1 MFLTENQF
9 RDALHWYQKKIGSYD
24 QQVWEK
30 SIEERVL
37 RGLSHAIPK
46 KVARVKKESIDLDLD
61 LIRGS
66 YFAKAKPQ
74 QSWLT
79 TTYLGIVRILL
90 FPFYLNW
97 WTEQT
102 NSLICA
108 ILFILYC
115 LQMIS
120 MYIYFN
126 SEKDDFDEIPIS
138 EVVSPLFMFFILGT
152 MQSQIGASSSSKN
165 RSYRSRLNCPPVAST
180 SLSSSTTPT
189 TPTTAATT
197 SSVTNHVNKSSNAS
211 SLATAAST
219 NVNSPSSSASTA
231 STSSNSS
238 TSSNHQKSREI
249 LLTQRN
255 PVSTRLP
262 SNNDENSLITGLCKN
277 CSKRD
282 KETLSSNLK
291 KVKRLNL
298 PLSSSTVSSSATSLR
313 HSSSS
318 IIERRTSTVSSSKKL
333 TSRVESKVSDDE
345 SGLDSMETQNG
356 SPKEEE
362 EEGEEDD
369 EGLDKGEIEGEDEE
383 ETCLNRRRIINKHVD
398 PAEEDEDVSDNCSTP
413 GSCSPSADQSPS
425 TSSSTKST
433 PGYSGRRKK
442 FSHQKIS
449 DCESAERADFVD
461 KKEVNTD
468 TEPDGTIGDLSS
480 ADECSPY
487 STVDSNNRFE
497 WSRKYNIPSTATGI
511 KIDSRLSNSRTNKS
525 PVNFLLESTND
536 SVGGKSQRSKSK
548 SSKSSKSGRLQFR
561 LPCTKPRDCSS
572 SGESECSMSPTSP
585 ITKLASDLD
594 WPSINS
600 DGTSDEEGEMGDVT
614 NSLGKL
620 NEDTEFFHFREE
632 KTRLTHEDHN
642 PSHNFSPEDTSYS
655 QRSGKTLSDKV
666 SCAIWQM
673 RECQKVD
680 LSVLD
685 ISSSIIRKVE
695 SVKHSNEYFY
705 LGFLLSLVL
714 AFIPVI
720 FRIRQYATSARFT
733 ETRRKVVPTPFSGP
747 NTSKEISDIIQ
758 EIPTLA
764 TDLLAESMV
773 LSFSSLG
780 VQFVVIVAIIE
791 RFFLSLCFFFL
802 LCVAERTFRERFLYA
817 KYFCHLTSS
826 RRARRSD
833 LPHFRLNKVRNIKTW
848 LSVRSYLQNHG
859 PQRSIDAIVSS
870 SFIVEVSILTF
881 LCIQLLRDNEI
892 CSEKLYCWEMVFWNL
907 AIGLYIMR
915 LMILG
920 SKMNR
925 KSRGCLTILLS
936 EQINLYLQLE
946 QKPHKKEDLTLAN
959 QLIKSAADVLKLLE
973 APFKISG
980 FSANPYLYNITKVI
994 VLSAF
999 SAVLTE
1005 LLGFKLKLYKI
1016 KLTS

>member
-1 MFLTENQF
+1 MFLTESQF

-102 NSLICA
+102 NPLICA

-126 SEKDDFDEIPIS
+126 SEKDEFDEIPIS

-165 RSYRSRLNCPPVAST
+165 RSYRSRLNPTIETISNPIASSPCS
-180 SLSSSTTPT
+180 SLSPTITIPEKQNHHNNNINISSNDNYGNDSNYNVNSSSSFKSTPSSSSSSTL
-189 TPTTAATT
+189 TT
-197 SSVTNHVNKSSNAS
+197 SKRRESRNQ
-211 SLATAAST
+211 
-219 NVNSPSSSASTA
+219 
-231 STSSNSS
+231 STSNSDNSN
-238 TSSNHQKSREI
+238 
-249 LLTQRN
+249 
-255 PVSTRLP
+255 
-262 SNNDENSLITGLCKN
+262 LIIGLCKN

-282 KETLSSNLK
+282 TLKETIISSPN
-291 KVKRLNL
+291 VQNNL
-298 PLSSSTVSSSATSLR
+298 PSTSTSS
-313 HSSSS
+313 SSSS
-318 IIERRTSTVSSSKKL
+318 IDVPVDKLPSKCKKFNPRDE
-333 TSRVESKVSDDE
+333 TKVSDDE
-345 SGLDSMETQNG
+345 SGLDSMETPNG
-356 SPKEEE
+356 TPR
-362 EEGEEDD
+362 EEDD
-369 EGLDKGEIEGEDEE
+369 NDDEDEDEDERETRLRRRKVLTKHITNVNTILTKEGGEDEDD
-383 ETCLNRRRIINKHVD
+383 N
-398 PAEEDEDVSDNCSTP
+398 SDNSSTQE
-413 GSCSPSADQSPS
+413 SCSPSADQSTS
-425 TSSSTKST
+425 TPSSTKST
-433 PGYSGRRKK
+433 PGYSGRRKS
-442 FSHQKIS
+442 FPQKIS
-449 DCESAERADFVD
+449 NSESARIEYEV
-461 KKEVNTD
+461 KKEANTD

-497 WSRKYNIPSTATGI
+497 WSRKYNITSPTTGI
-511 KIDSRLSNSRTNKS
+511 PIDVQRDSRCKQS
-525 PVNFLLESTND
+525 PVNFCLSQTNTNGQV
-536 SVGGKSQRSKSK
+536 SSNGKTIKISKDPIIDNNNIGKISKDQRSIIINKTK
-548 SSKSSKSGRLQFR
+548 LLSSSATIHHPPHRLQFC
-561 LPCTKPRDCSS
+561 LPVSCSKSIVVGRGGGGVDGCSS
-572 SGESECSMSPTSP
+572 S
-585 ITKLASDLD
+585 
-594 WPSINS
+594 
-600 DGTSDEEGEMGDVT
+600 
-614 NSLGKL
+614 
-620 NEDTEFFHFREE
+620 
-632 KTRLTHEDHN
+632 
-642 PSHNFSPEDTSYS
+642 
-655 QRSGKTLSDKV
+655 V
-666 SCAIWQM
+666 SCAIWQT

-685 ISSSIIRKVE
+685 ISSAIIRKVE

-720 FRIRQYATSARFT
+720 FRIRQFATSQRFS
-733 ETRRKVVPTPFSGP
+733 ETRRRKMTPAHFSNP
-747 NTSKEISDIIQ
+747 NSSKEILSDIIQ

-764 TDLLAESMV
+764 TDLLAETMV
-773 LSFSSLG
+773 HSFSSLS
-780 VQFVVIVAIIE
+780 VQFVVLVAIIE

-915 LMILG
+915 LIILG